1 MTVRTSDELIQE
13 LRQIVSVVAP
23 LQVANDPLFANAI
36 VFDIRDAAD
45 VAEGKISGAKTLS
58 QRFIELEIGRYG
70 LPAEQPIVICCY
82 GGRMSLIAA
91 HSLRQLG
98 YMNVYSLEGGFT
110 GWREQGLP
118 TEKPTVLTSAERAR
132 YSRHLGLP
140 KVGEA
145 GQIKLKEA
153 RVALVG
159 AGGLGSPI
167 AYYLAAAGVGHIRLI
182 DADVVEESNL
192 QRQIIHS
199 TRTVGQPKVESA
211 KGRLIELNPLIEI
224 EAVNARLHADNAS
237 SLLAGCEIVVDGSDN
252 FDTRYA
258 VNAGIIANKQ
268 ILVSASIFQFSGQ
281 ISVFAPHLG
290 TPCYSC
296 LFPEA
301 TPSALS
307 PSCSTAGV
315 IGALAGVVG
324 LLQAMEVLKLVLGI
338 GEPLYGKL
346 LTFDGLTSTIR
357 PLTFPCRSSCKNCGH
372 TRHDSTQVAAAA

>member
-1 MTVRTSDELIQE
+1 MTIRTSDELIQN
-13 LRQIVSVVAP
+13 LRQVVPRVTP
-23 LQVANDPLFANAI
+23 LQVVNDPIFSNAMI
-36 VFDIRDAAD
+36 FDIRDTVD
-45 VAEGKISGAKTLS
+45 IAEGKIGSAKTLN
-58 QRFIELEIGRYG
+58 QRFIELEIEQYG
-70 LPAEQPIVICCY
+70 LTADQTIVICCY

-91 HSLRQLG
+91 RSLQQLG
-98 YMNVYSLEGGFT
+98 YANAYSLDGGFA
-110 GWREQGLP
+110 GWVEHGLP
-118 TEKPTVLTSAERAR
+118 IEKPTTLTSAERAR
-132 YSRHLGLP
+132 YRRHLSLP

-167 AYYLAAAGVGHIRLI
+167 AYYLAAAGIGHIRLI
-182 DADVVEESNL
+182 DADIVEESNL

-199 TRTVGQPKVESA
+199 TETIGQPKVESA
-211 KGRLIELNPLIEI
+211 KSRLIELNPLIEV
-224 EAVNARLHADNAS
+224 EAVNARLDADNAA
-237 SLLAGCEIVVDGSDN
+237 SLLSGCEIVVDGSDN

-290 TPCYSC
+290 APCYSC

-301 TPSALS
+301 TPSNLS
-307 PSCSTAGV
+307 PNCSTAGV

-324 LLQAMEVLKLVLGI
+324 LLQAIEVLKLVLGI

-357 PLTFPCRSSCKNCGH
+357 PLTFPRRSDCKDCSGKLKN
-372 TRHDSTQVAAAA
+372 SQ